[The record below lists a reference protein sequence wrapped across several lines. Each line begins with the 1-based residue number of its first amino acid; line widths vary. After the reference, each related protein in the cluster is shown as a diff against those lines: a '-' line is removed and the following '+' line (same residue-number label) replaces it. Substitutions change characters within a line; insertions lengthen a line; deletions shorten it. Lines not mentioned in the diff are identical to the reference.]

1 MIVNFEHYD
10 EYEEGLESKLA
21 KLRENREKALD
32 RTRLLREAVTL
43 LPEPYDPDG
52 HIHGRGDGP
61 VGLYFK
67 ANGASVQVSLG
78 YGKKFFGGLL
88 LPIPALRYFEQVL
101 ADTDRLPLAALT
113 DKKVLARHKIE
124 GAAVDLF
131 YAAVRAKLENC

>member
-1 MIVNFEHYD
+1 MIVNFEHCD
-10 EYEEGLESKLA
+10 EYEAALVAKLA
-21 KLRENREKALD
+21 KLRENRVKVLD
-32 RTRLLREAVTL
+32 RTKMLREAVAL
-43 LPEPYDPDG
+43 LSEQYDPVG

-61 VGLYFK
+61 LGLYYK
-67 ANGASVQVSLG
+67 ANGASVQVSCG
-78 YGKKFFGGLL
+78 YGKKFFGGIL

-101 ADTDRLPLAALT
+101 ADIDRLPLAALT